1 LDVLQKGHLTYDK
14 EDSKVD
20 IFICKEDQKLNAN
33 YKKKDTE

>member
-1 LDVLQKGHLTYDK
+1 LDVLQKGHLTYVK

-20 IFICKEDQKLNAN
+20 IFICEEDPKLNAK